1 MSNAAYVALA
11 LVPGVGRVRLEILM
25 QAFGSAD
32 AVLAAT
38 FRQLN
43 SVVRISRA
51 AATAIHKTT
60 TAAGTEI
67 IDKVAGQG
75 GVVLTPADAAFPGEL
90 RQIPDAPTLL
100 FAKGRLDLLQGPC
113 VALVGSR
120 DHSRYGADVA
130 SELSAGIAAA
140 GITVVSGMA
149 RGLDAVA
156 HQAALDAGGGGGD
169 GGRGG
174 GGTVGGLG
182 NGLGVIYPAANRV
195 LYERVIAAG
204 CLLTE
209 FPPGE
214 RPNAGSFPRRNRLIS
229 GLARATVVLEAR
241 DGSGALITADCALA
255 QGREVMAV
263 PGPITSPLSRGT
275 NRLIQMGAKPVLELR
290 DVLEE
295 YGISDVPEVSLPADL
310 SDAERRAL
318 EALGD
323 GAELVDDFTARLAC
337 APAESLAVLTSLEIR
352 GLVAQGPGK
361 VFRATKPF
369 GGRSGW

>member
-1 MSNAAYVALA
+1 MSDAAYVALA

-32 AVLAAT
+32 AVLAAPL
-38 FRQLN
+38 RQLN

-51 AATAIHKTT
+51 AATAIHGTT
-60 TAAGTEI
+60 AAAGTEI
-67 IDKVAGQG
+67 IDKVIGQG
-75 GVVLTPADAAFPGEL
+75 GVVLTPADAGFPGEL

-113 VALVGSR
+113 VAVVGSR
-120 DHSRYGADVA
+120 DHSRYGAEVA
-130 SELSAGIAAA
+130 AELSAGFAAA

-149 RGLDAVA
+149 RGLDAAA
-156 HQAALDAGGGGGD
+156 HQAALDAGGGGG
-169 GGRGG
+169 
-174 GGTVGGLG
+174 TVGVLG

-195 LYERVIAAG
+195 LYERVVAAG

-241 DGSGALITADCALA
+241 DGSGALITADCALS

-295 YGISDVPEVSLPADL
+295 YGISEVPEVSLPADL

-323 GAELVDDFTARLAC
+323 GAELVDDVTARLAC

-361 VFRATKPF
+361 VFRTTKPF
-369 GGRSGW
+369 EGRRWEVGGGR

>member
-1 MSNAAYVALA
+1 M
-11 LVPGVGRVRLEILM
+11 
-25 QAFGSAD
+25 
-32 AVLAAT
+32 
-38 FRQLN
+38 
-43 SVVRISRA
+43 
-51 AATAIHKTT
+51 
-60 TAAGTEI
+60 
-67 IDKVAGQG
+67 
-75 GVVLTPADAAFPGEL
+75 
-90 RQIPDAPTLL
+90 
-100 FAKGRLDLLQGPC
+100 
-113 VALVGSR
+113 
-120 DHSRYGADVA
+120 
-130 SELSAGIAAA
+130 
-140 GITVVSGMA
+140 
-149 RGLDAVA
+149 
-156 HQAALDAGGGGGD
+156 
-169 GGRGG
+169 
-174 GGTVGGLG
+174 
-182 NGLGVIYPAANRV
+182 IYPAANRV

-241 DGSGALITADCALA
+241 DGSGALITADCALS

-295 YGISDVPEVSLPADL
+295 YGISEVPEVSLPADL

-323 GAELVDDFTARLAC
+323 GAELVDDVTARLAC

-352 GLVAQGPGK
+352 GLVEQGPGK
-361 VFRATKPF
+361 VFRTTKPF
-369 GGRSGW
+369 GGGR

>member
-1 MSNAAYVALA
+1 MSDAAYVALA

-25 QAFGSAD
+25 RAFGSAD
-32 AVLAAT
+32 VVLAAT
-38 FRQLN
+38 LRQLN

-51 AATAIHKTT
+51 AATAIHGT
-60 TAAGTEI
+60 TAAAGAEI
-67 IDKVAGQG
+67 IDKVVGQG
-75 GVVLTPADAAFPGEL
+75 GVVLTPADAGFPGEL

-113 VALVGSR
+113 VAVVGSR
-120 DHSRYGADVA
+120 DHSRYGAEVA
-130 SELSAGIAAA
+130 SQLSAGLAAA

-156 HQAALDAGGGGGD
+156 HRAALDAGGG
-169 GGRGG
+169 
-174 GGTVGGLG
+174 TVGVLG
-182 NGLGVIYPAANRV
+182 NGLGVIYPAANRA
-195 LYERVIAAG
+195 LYERVETGG

-209 FPPGE
+209 YPPGE
-214 RPNAGSFPRRNRLIS
+214 RPHAGSFPRRNRMIS
-229 GLARATVVLEAR
+229 GLARATVVIEAR
-241 DGSGALITADCALA
+241 DGSGALITADCALS

-263 PGPITSPLSRGT
+263 PGPITSRVSRGT

-295 YGISDVPEVSLPADL
+295 YGISEVPEVSLPADL

-323 GAELVDDFTARLAC
+323 GAELVDEVTARLAC

-361 VFRATKPF
+361 VFRATKGF
-369 GGRSGW
+369 

>member
-75 GVVLTPADAAFPGEL
+75 GVVLTPADAGFPGEL

-100 FAKGRLDLLQGPC
+100 FAKGKLDLLQGPC
-113 VALVGSR
+113 AALVGSR
-120 DHSRYGADVA
+120 DHSRYGAQVA

-156 HQAALDAGGGGGD
+156 HQAALDV
-169 GGRGG
+169 G
-174 GGTVGGLG
+174 GGTVGVLG

-204 CLLTE
+204 CLVTE

-323 GAELVDDFTARLAC
+323 GAELVDDVTARLAC

-352 GLVAQGPGK
+352 GLVEQGPGK
-361 VFRATKPF
+361 VFRTTKPF
-369 GGRSGW
+369 GGGS

>member
-1 MSNAAYVALA
+1 MSDAAYVALA

-32 AVLAAT
+32 AVLAAPL
-38 FRQLN
+38 RQLN

-51 AATAIHKTT
+51 AATAIHGTT
-60 TAAGTEI
+60 AAAGTEI
-67 IDKVAGQG
+67 IDKVVGQG
-75 GVVLTPADAAFPGEL
+75 GVVLTPADAGFPGEL

-113 VALVGSR
+113 VAVVGSR
-120 DHSRYGADVA
+120 DHSRYGAEVA
-130 SELSAGIAAA
+130 AELAAGLAAA

-149 RGLDAVA
+149 RGLDAAA
-156 HQAALDAGGGGGD
+156 HRAALYVGGGGGC
-169 GGRGG
+169 G
-174 GGTVGGLG
+174 GGTVGVLG
-182 NGLGVIYPAANRV
+182 NGLGVIYPAANRA
-195 LYERVIAAG
+195 LYERVVAEG

-209 FPPGE
+209 YPPGE
-214 RPNAGSFPRRNRLIS
+214 RPHAGSFPRRNRLIS

-241 DGSGALITADCALA
+241 DGSGALITADCALS

-263 PGPITSPLSRGT
+263 PGPITSPVSRGT

-295 YGISDVPEVSLPADL
+295 YGISEVPEVSLPADL

-323 GAELVDDFTARLAC
+323 GAELVDDVTARLAC

-361 VFRATKPF
+361 VFRVTKPF
-369 GGRSGW
+369 EGRR

>member
-1 MSNAAYVALA
+1 MSDAAYVALA

-32 AVLAAT
+32 VVLAAT
-38 FRQLN
+38 LRQLN

-51 AATAIHKTT
+51 AATAIHGTAA
-60 TAAGTEI
+60 AAGTEI
-67 IDKVAGQG
+67 IDKVVGQG
-75 GVVLTPADAAFPGEL
+75 GVVLTPADAGFPGEL

-120 DHSRYGADVA
+120 DHSRYGAEVA

-156 HQAALDAGGGGGD
+156 HQAALDAGGG
-169 GGRGG
+169 
-174 GGTVGGLG
+174 TVGVLG

-195 LYERVIAAG
+195 LYERVVAAG

-214 RPNAGSFPRRNRLIS
+214 RPHAGSFPRRNRLIS

-241 DGSGALITADCALA
+241 DGSGALITADCALS

-263 PGPITSPLSRGT
+263 PGQITSRVSRGT

-295 YGISDVPEVSLPADL
+295 YGISEVPEVSLPADL

-323 GAELVDDFTARLAC
+323 GAELVDEVTARLAC

-352 GLVAQGPGK
+352 GLVEQGPGK

-369 GGRSGW
+369 EGRRD

>member
-1 MSNAAYVALA
+1 MSDAAYVALA

-25 QAFGSAD
+25 QVFGSAD

-38 FRQLN
+38 LRQLN

-51 AATAIHKTT
+51 AATAIHNTT
-60 TAAGTEI
+60 AAAGTEI

-75 GVVLTPADAAFPGEL
+75 GVVLTPEDAGFPGEL

-130 SELSAGIAAA
+130 AELAAGIAAA

-156 HQAALDAGGGGGD
+156 HQAALDAGGGGG
-169 GGRGG
+169 
-174 GGTVGGLG
+174 TVGVLG

-263 PGPITSPLSRGT
+263 PGRITSPLSRGT

-295 YGISDVPEVSLPADL
+295 YGISEVPEVSLPADL

-369 GGRSGW
+369 GGRRDEGGGRSGW

>member
-1 MSNAAYVALA
+1 MSDAAYVALA

-38 FRQLN
+38 LRQLN

-75 GVVLTPADAAFPGEL
+75 GVVLTPADAGFPGEL

-120 DHSRYGADVA
+120 DHSRYGAEVA

-156 HQAALDAGGGGGD
+156 HQAALDAGGG
-169 GGRGG
+169 
-174 GGTVGGLG
+174 TVGVLG

-204 CLLTE
+204 CLVTE

-241 DGSGALITADCALA
+241 DGSGALITADCALS

-295 YGISDVPEVSLPADL
+295 YGISEVPEVSLPADL

-323 GAELVDDFTARLAC
+323 GAELVDDVTARLAC
-337 APAESLAVLTSLEIR
+337 APAESLAVLT
-352 GLVAQGPGK
+352 
-361 VFRATKPF
+361 
-369 GGRSGW
+369 

>member
-1 MSNAAYVALA
+1 MSDAAYVALA

-32 AVLAAT
+32 AVLAAP

-51 AATAIHKTT
+51 AATAIHGTT
-60 TAAGTEI
+60 AAAGTEI

-75 GVVLTPADAAFPGEL
+75 GVVLTPADAGFPGEL
-90 RQIPDAPTLL
+90 RQIPDAPILL

-113 VALVGSR
+113 VAVVGSR
-120 DHSRYGADVA
+120 DHSRYGAEVA
-130 SELSAGIAAA
+130 AELSAGLAAA

-149 RGLDAVA
+149 RGLDAAA
-156 HQAALDAGGGGGD
+156 HRAALDAGGG
-169 GGRGG
+169 
-174 GGTVGGLG
+174 TVGVLG
-182 NGLGVIYPAANRV
+182 NGLGVIYPAANRA
-195 LYERVIAAG
+195 LYERVVAGG

-209 FPPGE
+209 YPPGE
-214 RPNAGSFPRRNRLIS
+214 RPHAGSFPRRNRLIS
-229 GLARATVVLEAR
+229 GLAKATVVLEAR
-241 DGSGALITADCALA
+241 DGSGALITADCALS

-263 PGPITSPLSRGT
+263 PGPITSRVSRGT

-295 YGISDVPEVSLPADL
+295 YGISEVPEVSLPADL

-352 GLVAQGPGK
+352 GLVEQGPGK
-361 VFRATKPF
+361 VFRATKGF
-369 GGRSGW
+369 GCRM

>member
-1 MSNAAYVALA
+1 MSDAAYVALA

-32 AVLAAT
+32 TVLAAT
-38 FRQLN
+38 LRQLN

-51 AATAIHKTT
+51 AATAIHGTT
-60 TAAGTEI
+60 AAAGTEI
-67 IDKVAGQG
+67 IDKVVGQG
-75 GVVLTPADAAFPGEL
+75 GVVLTPADDGFPGEL
-90 RQIPDAPTLL
+90 RQIPDAPPLL

-120 DHSRYGADVA
+120 DHSRYGANVA
-130 SELSAGIAAA
+130 AELAAGIAAA

-156 HQAALDAGGGGGD
+156 HRAALDAGGG
-169 GGRGG
+169 
-174 GGTVGGLG
+174 TVGVLG

-241 DGSGALITADCALA
+241 EGSGALITADCALS

-263 PGPITSPLSRGT
+263 PGPITSRVSRGT

-295 YGISDVPEVSLPADL
+295 YGISEVPEVSLPADL

-323 GAELVDDFTARLAC
+323 GAELVDDVTARLAC

-352 GLVAQGPGK
+352 GLVEQGPGK

-369 GGRSGW
+369 GERM

>member
-1 MSNAAYVALA
+1 MSDAAYVALA

-38 FRQLN
+38 LRQLN

-51 AATAIHKTT
+51 AATAIHSTR

-75 GVVLTPADAAFPGEL
+75 GVVLTPADAGFPGEL

-120 DHSRYGADVA
+120 DHSRYGAQVA

-156 HQAALDAGGGGGD
+156 HQAALDAGGG
-169 GGRGG
+169 
-174 GGTVGGLG
+174 TVGVLG

-195 LYERVIAAG
+195 LYERVVAAG

-241 DGSGALITADCALA
+241 DGSGALITADCALS

-295 YGISDVPEVSLPADL
+295 YGISEVPEVSLPADL
-310 SDAERRAL
+310 SDTERRAL

-323 GAELVDDFTARLAC
+323 GAELVDDVTARLAC

-369 GGRSGW
+369 EGRSGW

>member
-1 MSNAAYVALA
+1 MSDAAYVALA

-25 QAFGSAD
+25 QTFGSAD

-75 GVVLTPADAAFPGEL
+75 GVVLTPADAGFPGEL

-156 HQAALDAGGGGGD
+156 HQAALDAGGRGGGGD
-169 GGRGG
+169 GG
-174 GGTVGGLG
+174 GTVGVLG

-241 DGSGALITADCALA
+241 DGSGALITADCALS

-295 YGISDVPEVSLPADL
+295 YGISEVPEVSLPADL

-323 GAELVDDFTARLAC
+323 GAELVDDVTARLAC

-361 VFRATKPF
+361 VFRTTKPF
-369 GGRSGW
+369 EGRR

>member
-1 MSNAAYVALA
+1 MSDAAYVALA

-38 FRQLN
+38 LRQLN

-51 AATAIHKTT
+51 AATAIHSTR

-75 GVVLTPADAAFPGEL
+75 GVVLTPADAGFPGEL

-100 FAKGRLDLLQGPC
+100 FAKGKLDLLRGPC

-120 DHSRYGADVA
+120 DHSRYGAQVA

-156 HQAALDAGGGGGD
+156 HQAALDAGGG
-169 GGRGG
+169 
-174 GGTVGGLG
+174 TVGVLG

-195 LYERVIAAG
+195 LYERVVAAG

-241 DGSGALITADCALA
+241 DGSGALITADCALS

-295 YGISDVPEVSLPADL
+295 YGISEVPEVSLPADL

-323 GAELVDDFTARLAC
+323 GAELVDDVTARLAC

-352 GLVAQGPGK
+352 GLVEQGPGK
-361 VFRATKPF
+361 VFRTTKPF
-369 GGRSGW
+369 GGGR

>member
-1 MSNAAYVALA
+1 MSDAAYVALA

-38 FRQLN
+38 LRQLN

-51 AATAIHKTT
+51 AATAIHETKA
-60 TAAGTEI
+60 AAGTEI
-67 IDKVAGQG
+67 IDKVVGQG
-75 GVVLTPADAAFPGEL
+75 GVVLTPADAGFPGEL

-113 VALVGSR
+113 VAVVGSR
-120 DHSRYGADVA
+120 DHSRYGAQVA
-130 SELSAGIAAA
+130 AELSAGIAAA

-149 RGLDAVA
+149 RGLDAAA
-156 HQAALDAGGGGGD
+156 HRAALDA
-169 GGRGG
+169 G

-195 LYERVIAAG
+195 LYERVVAAG

-241 DGSGALITADCALA
+241 DGSGALITADCALS

-263 PGPITSPLSRGT
+263 PGPITSPVSRGT

-295 YGISDVPEVSLPADL
+295 YGISEVPEVSLPADL

-323 GAELVDDFTARLAC
+323 GAELVDDVTARLAC

-361 VFRATKPF
+361 VFRVTKPL
-369 GGRSGW
+369 GERSGW